1 MHIISCSLHNHRLDL
16 DKIKKTGELYNGQKA
31 LGIVS
36 RILGFLQLA
45 IGIWAFVYALSN
57 KEVKDNEEC
66 AAFFWLLLVCGIIC
80 LSFLGLM
87 VVGGIGYAIYTKVKG
102 GSDESS

>member
-1 MHIISCSLHNHRLDL
+1 MHNHRLDL

-36 RILGFLQLA
+36 QMIGILQMA
-45 IGIWAFVYALSN
+45 VGIWAFVYALSN
-57 KEVKDNEEC
+57 KEVKDIGEC
-66 AAFFWLLLVCGIIC
+66 SEFFLLLLITGIMC
-80 LSFLGLM
+80 LSILGLM
-87 VVGGIGYAIYTKVKG
+87 VVGGIGYAVYTKVKG

>member
-1 MHIISCSLHNHRLDL
+1 MFIYITIRLDL

-36 RILGFLQLA
+36 QMIGILQMA
-45 IGIWAFVYALSN
+45 VGIWAFVYALSN
-57 KEVKDNEEC
+57 KEVKDIGEC
-66 AAFFWLLLVCGIIC
+66 SEFFLLLLITGIMC
-80 LSFLGLM
+80 LSILGLM
-87 VVGGIGYAIYTKVKG
+87 VVGGIGYAVYTKVKG